1 MYQPIDD
8 WISRPHYRH
17 TNWLSEWTLT
27 LTESMPPKQRVWD
40 LPLRLFHW
48 ALALLVA
55 FSLYTGINGG
65 FREMDYH
72 MMSGY
77 GILTLV
83 IFRVIWGI
91 IGSTHS
97 RFRSFINLSELI
109 PYTRRLLNRDQT
121 SIAGHNPLG
130 ALSIVAMLLVL
141 GTQATTGLFAND
153 DISLE
158 GPLVHLVDDA
168 TSDRL
173 TTVHHFCAKALY
185 VLIGLHLTAII
196 FHELCQKDRLVLP
209 MISGYKKGLP
219 TSADKPSFMRES
231 VNASIL
237 LAACAGFIY
246 WLIKYV

>member
-1 MYQPIDD
+1 MV
-8 WISRPHYRH
+8 
-17 TNWLSEWTLT
+17 
-27 LTESMPPKQRVWD
+27 ESKPTKQRVWD

-48 ALALLVA
+48 TLVLLVT

-65 FREMDYH
+65 FKEMDYH
-72 MMSGY
+72 MLSGY

-91 IGSTHS
+91 IGTKHS
-97 RFRSFINLSELI
+97 RFRSFINLPELI
-109 PYTRRLLNRDQT
+109 PYSKRLLHRDKT

-141 GTQATTGLFAND
+141 STQATTGLFAND
-153 DISLE
+153 DIFLE

-173 TTVHHFCAKALY
+173 TTVHHFCAKVLY
-185 VLIGLHLTAII
+185 VLIGLHLAAII
-196 FHELCQKDRLVLP
+196 FHELYQRDRLILP
-209 MISGYKKGLP
+209 MISGYKKGLS
-219 TSADKPSFMRES
+219 TSADKPSLVRES
-231 VNASIL
+231 VTASIL
-237 LAACAGFIY
+237 LAACAGFVY

>member
-1 MYQPIDD
+1 
-8 WISRPHYRH
+8 
-17 TNWLSEWTLT
+17 
-27 LTESMPPKQRVWD
+27 MPTKQRVWD

-48 ALALLVA
+48 ALLLLVS

-65 FREMDYH
+65 FKEMDYH

-83 IFRVIWGI
+83 IFRVIWGL

-109 PYTRRLLNRDQT
+109 PYTRRLRHRERT
-121 SIAGHNPLG
+121 TGTVGHNPLG
-130 ALSIVAMLLVL
+130 ALSIIAMLLVL

-153 DISLE
+153 DIFQE

-173 TTVHHFCAKALY
+173 TTVHHFCAKTLY
-185 VLIGLHLTAII
+185 VLIGLHLAAIV
-196 FHELCQKDRLVLP
+196 FYELYQRDRLILP
-209 MISGYKKGLP
+209 MITGYKKGLS
-219 TSADKPSFMRES
+219 TSADKPSFIRES
-231 VNASIL
+231 VTASIL
-237 LAACAGFIY
+237 LAACAGFVY

>member
-1 MYQPIDD
+1 
-8 WISRPHYRH
+8 
-17 TNWLSEWTLT
+17 
-27 LTESMPPKQRVWD
+27 MPPKQRVWD

-48 ALALLVA
+48 SLALLVT

-109 PYTRRLLNRDQT
+109 PYTRRLANRHQA
-121 SIAGHNPLG
+121 SIPGHNPLG
-130 ALSIVAMLLVL
+130 ALSIIAMLLVL

-153 DISLE
+153 DIFLE
-158 GPLVHLVDDA
+158 GPLVHLVDDT

-196 FHELCQKDRLVLP
+196 FHELYQKDRLVLP

-219 TSADKPSFMRES
+219 ALSNQHSFKREYAYAS
-231 VNASIL
+231 VL
-237 LAACAGFIY
+237 LATCVGFVY
-246 WLIKYV
+246 WLVNFV

>member
-1 MYQPIDD
+1 MTKTIAAEGS
-8 WISRPHYRH
+8 ISAGGSLPA
-17 TNWLSEWTLT
+17 
-27 LTESMPPKQRVWD
+27 KQRVWD

-48 ALALLVA
+48 SLSLLVA

-65 FREMDYH
+65 FSEMDYH
-72 MMSGY
+72 MISGY

-83 IFRVIWGI
+83 IFRVIWGL

-97 RFRSFINLSELI
+97 RFRSFVNLSELI
-109 PYTRRLLNRDQT
+109 PHTRRLLKRDQAK
-121 SIAGHNPLG
+121 IAGHNPLG
-130 ALSIVAMLLVL
+130 ALSIIAMLLVL

-153 DISLE
+153 DIFLE

-185 VLIGLHLTAII
+185 VLIGLHLAAII
-196 FHELCQKDRLVLP
+196 FHEIYQRERLVLP

-219 TSADKPSFMRES
+219 APVDKPSFTREY
-231 VNASIL
+231 VTASGL
-237 LAACAGFIY
+237 LATCAGFVY
-246 WLIKYV
+246 WLVKYV

>member
-1 MYQPIDD
+1 V
-8 WISRPHYRH
+8 H
-17 TNWLSEWTLT
+17 TNWLSERTLT
-27 LTESMPPKQRVWD
+27 LTESMPAEGSIPTKQRVWD

-48 ALALLVA
+48 SLALLVT
-55 FSLYTGINGG
+55 FSLYPGINGG
-65 FREMDYH
+65 FKEMDYH
-72 MMSGY
+72 MISGY
-77 GILTLV
+77 GVLTLLV
-83 IFRVIWGI
+83 FRVIWGL

-109 PYTRRLLNRDQT
+109 PHTKRLLNRDQA

-153 DISLE
+153 DIFLE
-158 GPLVHLVDDA
+158 GPLVHLVDDS
-168 TSDRL
+168 TSNRL

-185 VLIGLHLTAII
+185 VLIGLHLAAII
-196 FHELCQKDRLVLP
+196 FHELYKGDRLVLP

-219 TSADKPSFMRES
+219 PSTDKPSFIRES
-231 VNASIL
+231 VNASALITT
-237 LAACAGFIY
+237 CAGFIY

>member
-17 TNWLSEWTLT
+17 TNWLSERTLT

-48 ALALLVA
+48 SLALLVT

-77 GILTLV
+77 AILTLV

-97 RFRSFINLSELI
+97 RFRSFINLSQLI
-109 PYTRRLLNRDQT
+109 PYSRRLLNKDQAST
-121 SIAGHNPLG
+121 VGHNPLG

-153 DISLE
+153 DIFLE

-185 VLIGLHLTAII
+185 VLIGLHLIAII
-196 FHELCQKDRLVLP
+196 FHELYQRDRLVLP
-209 MISGYKKGLP
+209 MISGYKKGLS

-231 VNASIL
+231 VSAAIL
-237 LAACAGFIY
+237 LAACAGFTY

>member
-1 MYQPIDD
+1 MYHPIDD
-8 WISRPHYRH
+8 WISGPHYGH
-17 TNWLSEWTLT
+17 TYWLSERMLK
-27 LTESMPPKQRVWD
+27 LTESVPPKQRVWD

-48 ALALLVA
+48 SLALLVG

-72 MMSGY
+72 MISGY
-77 GILTLV
+77 AILTLV

-97 RFRSFINLSELI
+97 KFRSFINLSQLV
-109 PYTRRLLNRDQT
+109 PYTKRLLNRDKT
-121 SIAGHNPLG
+121 DTVGHNPLG

-153 DISLE
+153 DIFLE

-168 TSDRL
+168 TSNRL
-173 TTVHHFCAKALY
+173 TTAHHFCAKALY
-185 VLIGLHLTAII
+185 VLIGMHLVAII
-196 FHELCQKDRLVLP
+196 FHEFYQRDRLVLP

-219 TSADKPSFMRES
+219 VSADKPSLVREFVS
-231 VNASIL
+231 ASIL
-237 LAACAGFIY
+237 LAACAGFTY
-246 WLIKYV
+246 WLIKYL